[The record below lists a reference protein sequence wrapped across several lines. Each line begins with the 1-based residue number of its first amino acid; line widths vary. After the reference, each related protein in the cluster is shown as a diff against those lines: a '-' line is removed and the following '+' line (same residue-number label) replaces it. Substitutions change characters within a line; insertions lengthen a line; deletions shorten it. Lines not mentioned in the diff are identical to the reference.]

1 MGTTLAAGTSKGEP
15 KTTAPPKKTTAP
27 AYNQTKAKTD
37 PKTPAPP
44 KKTTAPASNHTTTA
58 IAEKATVTFS
68 IEAEAGVESL
78 KTALTS
84 SFKAK
89 YGAAFVDLVVST
101 TPPAGRRRLKGRRL
115 AKTKFY
121 VTAILAG
128 KADDLSSGVTNFVS
142 NDLAGTLTTIC
153 TQANPC
159 TVAAPT
165 IVAITTT
172 AAAASTTAAAA
183 STTAPS
189 GTTADPVEETDI
201 VKTAN
206 SFRCQLSVTIAMIF
220 VSFF

>member
-1 MGTTLAAGTSKGEP
+1 MG
-15 KTTAPPKKTTAP
+15 
-27 AYNQTKAKTD
+27 
-37 PKTPAPP
+37 
-44 KKTTAPASNHTTTA
+44 
-58 IAEKATVTFS
+58 
-68 IEAEAGVESL
+68 
-78 KTALTS
+78 
-84 SFKAK
+84 
-89 YGAAFVDLVVST
+89 DLVVST

-183 STTAPS
+183 STTAPAASTTAPS
-189 GTTADPVEETDI
+189 GTTANPVEETDI
-201 VKTAN
+201 VETDN
-206 SFRCQLSVTIAMIF
+206 SFR
-220 VSFF
+220 